1 MDPNKYKQNA
11 DIKPDT
17 LLQTIISIQSMLLM
31 LIGIVGIATDFF
43 REDSWIIN
51 MFAFFFESTAKMLLL
66 PVLILVLWLLNRW
79 ISSPSKDTK
88 KKSGNLPMYI
98 MILIGIYYVYL
109 FTLS

>member
-17 LLQTIISIQSMLLM
+17 LLQTISSVVSMLLM
-31 LIGIVGIATDFF
+31 VVGIIGIATDFF

-66 PVLILVLWLLNRW
+66 PVVIFILWLINRW
-79 ISSPSKDTK
+79 ISSPNKDKK

-98 MILIGIYYVYL
+98 MILVGIYYVYKFAL
-109 FTLS
+109 G

>member
-1 MDPNKYKQNA
+1 MDPNKYKKNA

-17 LLQTIISIQSMLLM
+17 LLQTITSVVSMLLM
-31 LIGIVGIATDFF
+31 IIGIVGIATDFF

-66 PVLILVLWLLNRW
+66 PVLIFVLWLINRW
-79 ISSPSKDTK
+79 ISSPNKDK
-88 KKSGNLPMYI
+88 KNKSGNLPMYI
-98 MILIGIYYVYL
+98 MMLVGVYYVYR

>member
-17 LLQTIISIQSMLLM
+17 LLQTITSVASMLLM
-31 LIGIVGIATDFF
+31 IIGIIGIATDFF

-51 MFAFFFESTAKMLLL
+51 MFAFFFQSTAKMMLL

-79 ISSPSKDTK
+79 ISSPSKDKK

-98 MILIGIYYVYL
+98 MILVGLYYVYK
-109 FTLS
+109 FTQG